1 MRKLFYVSLLLL
13 VLSSCNTEDAKIRRS
28 LKEIVAGESSQK
40 YKLLDYQIVE
50 TILKNNLQDS
60 ISNYE
65 VDKQVKHTLLQRDSV
80 LFSQYINK
88 NNDCIRQ
95 KNQAPY
101 YIGSMYNSLIRDWED
116 MIVKQQDAINLK
128 LSEIDSLS
136 SKIDYW
142 GDLIAASP
150 SPIVYYQIK
159 HRYTINGAHKEA
171 IVLLTTDYKPLN

>member
-13 VLSSCNTEDAKIRRS
+13 ALSSCNTEDVKIRRS
-28 LKEIVAGESSQK
+28 LKEIATSESSQK

-50 TILKNNLQDS
+50 TILQDNLQDS

-80 LFSQYINK
+80 LLSQYIDNK
-88 NNDCIRQ
+88 NDCIRQ

-116 MIVKQQDAINLK
+116 MITKQQVAINLK

-142 GDLIAASP
+142 EELITAST

-159 HRYTINGAHKEA
+159 HRYTVGGAHKEE
-171 IVLLTTDYKPLN
+171 IVLLNTDYNPLN